1 MFIFR
6 FKAWG
11 KWAELSYSYYFALFN
26 LRINRFRQ
34 VLNKLIQNINYIVIK
49 ENAKLGK
56 LPELHI
62 L

>member
-11 KWAELSYSYYFALFN
+11 KWAELSYSYSFALFN
-26 LRINRFRQ
+26 IRINCLRQ
-34 VLNKLIQNINYIVIK
+34 VLYKFIQNINDIFMK

-56 LPELHI
+56 VQELHI